1 MFPEIDY
8 DFETEEQTD
17 AELLPKT
24 IGRTPLFDFD
34 TGQYVIRDGKLIE
47 CTQEEACLL
56 YTSRCV

>member
-34 TGQYVIRDGKLIE
+34 TGR
-47 CTQEEACLL
+47 
-56 YTSRCV
+56 